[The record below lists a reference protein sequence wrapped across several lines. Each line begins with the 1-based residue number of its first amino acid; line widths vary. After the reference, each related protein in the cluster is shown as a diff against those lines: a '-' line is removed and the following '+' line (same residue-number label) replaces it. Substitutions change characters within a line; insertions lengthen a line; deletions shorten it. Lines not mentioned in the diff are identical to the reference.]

1 MPKSKISEKPAEVG
15 SKLTSASR
23 LLLLV
28 SRLALS
34 ELRSVTSQKS
44 EELRNHRRE
53 NLKSNNGIICS

>member
-1 MPKSKISEKPAEVG
+1 MKPAEAG
-15 SKLTSASR
+15 GKLTSASR

-28 SRLALS
+28 SCLALS
-34 ELRSVTSQKS
+34 ELRGATSQKS